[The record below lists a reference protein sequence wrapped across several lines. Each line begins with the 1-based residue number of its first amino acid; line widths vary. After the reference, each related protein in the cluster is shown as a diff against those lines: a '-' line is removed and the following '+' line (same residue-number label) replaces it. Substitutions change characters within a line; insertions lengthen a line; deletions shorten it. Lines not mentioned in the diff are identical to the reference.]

1 MGNRKQFRVSCSGQM
16 EQCVCIFNTSPLVL
30 RLSSL
35 DSVTCMTRVL
45 RIRRY
50 GVTGSYSCVNVSSW
64 YDM

>member
-1 MGNRKQFRVSCSGQM
+1 MFRPDGAVM
-16 EQCVCIFNTSPLVL
+16 YIFYTSPLVL

-35 DSVTCMTRVL
+35 DSVTCMTRVF